1 MDNPTEGPGAQAA
14 IIGLESAHTSG
25 VYPKRPLALVRGLGA
40 RVWDA
45 DGNEYIDCAGGQG
58 AANLGHAHPAIVRA
72 VSEQAARLISCP
84 EIFYND
90 RRAELLDRLAAVAP
104 PGLHRAFLCNS
115 GAEAVEA
122 ALKFARLSTGRHEVV
137 AAMRGFHGRTMGALS
152 ATWTRAYREPF
163 EPLVPGFRHAP
174 YNDAAAM
181 RSAITPQTAAVILET
196 VQGEGGVHPS
206 DPGYLAEVKGMCEA
220 HGALLIVDEVQ
231 TGFGRT
237 GKMFACEHYGIRP
250 DLMCVAKSMAG
261 GLPMGAC
268 LIGPR
273 VGALPAMSH
282 GSTFGGNPLAC
293 AAALA
298 TLAVLR
304 EEDLPGRAT
313 RLGATLRERLD
324 ALRSPLVRQ
333 VRGLGLMIG
342 IELRIKVTPVLQ
354 ALQARGVLALPAGAT
369 VLRLLPPLVIE
380 REELDRVIEAIAE
393 VLHEQFVSREGVPGT
408 PGRNEP

>member
-1 MDNPTEGPGAQAA
+1 MDNPPEGSGAQAA
-14 IIGLESAHTSG
+14 IIALESAHTSG

-45 DGNEYIDCAGGQG
+45 DGNEYVDCAGGQG

-72 VSEQAARLISCP
+72 VSEQASRLISCP

-90 RRAELLDRLAAVAP
+90 QRALLLDRLTAAAP
-104 PGLHRAFLCNS
+104 AGMERAFLCNS

-122 ALKFARLSTGRHEVV
+122 ALKFARLSTGRHEIV
-137 AAMRGFHGRTMGALS
+137 ATMRGFHGRTMGALS

-174 YNDAAAM
+174 YNDAEAI
-181 RSAITPQTAAVILET
+181 RSAITPQTAAVILEA

-206 DPGYLAEVKGMCEA
+206 DPGYLAGVKAVCEA
-220 HGALLIVDEVQ
+220 RGALLIVDEIQ

-237 GKMFACEHYGIRP
+237 GKMFACEHDGVQP

-273 VGALPAMSH
+273 VRALPAMAH
-282 GSTFGGNPLAC
+282 GSTFGGNPLVC

-298 TLAVLR
+298 ALTVLR
-304 EEDLPGRAT
+304 EDDLPGRAA
-313 RLGATLRERLD
+313 RLGEYLKERLE
-324 ALRSPLVRQ
+324 AVRSPLVRQ

-342 IELRIKVTPVLQ
+342 IELRVKVTPVLQ

-380 REELDRVIEAIAE
+380 REDLDRVIEAIAG
-393 VLHEQFVSREGVPGT
+393 VLHEQLASREGI
-408 PGRNEP
+408 E

>member
-1 MDNPTEGPGAQAA
+1 MDNHPEGSNAQAA
-14 IIGLESAHTSG
+14 IIAQESMHSSG
-25 VYPKRPLALVRGLGA
+25 VYPKRPLALVRGQGA

-45 DGNEYIDCAGGQG
+45 DGNEYVDCAGGQG

-72 VSEQAARLISCP
+72 VSEQAGRLISCP

-90 RRAELLDRLAAVAP
+90 QRALLLERLTGVAP
-104 PGLHRAFLCNS
+104 AGLDRAFLCNS

-174 YNDAAAM
+174 YNDAGAM
-181 RSAITPQTAAVILET
+181 RGAITPQTAAVILEA

-206 DPGYLAEVKGMCEA
+206 DPDYLAEVKAMCEKQ
-220 HGALLIVDEVQ
+220 GALLIVDEVQ

-237 GKMFACEHYGIRP
+237 GRMFACEHYGVQP
-250 DLMCVAKSMAG
+250 DLLCVAKSMAG

-273 VGALPAMSH
+273 VGPLPVMAH

-298 TLAVLR
+298 TLTVLR
-304 EEDLPGRAT
+304 EDDLPGQAARMGEH
-313 RLGATLRERLD
+313 LKERLE

-380 REELDRVIEAIAE
+380 REDLDRVIEAIAE
-393 VLHEQFVSREGVPGT
+393 VLREYFASRE
-408 PGRNEP
+408 EAE